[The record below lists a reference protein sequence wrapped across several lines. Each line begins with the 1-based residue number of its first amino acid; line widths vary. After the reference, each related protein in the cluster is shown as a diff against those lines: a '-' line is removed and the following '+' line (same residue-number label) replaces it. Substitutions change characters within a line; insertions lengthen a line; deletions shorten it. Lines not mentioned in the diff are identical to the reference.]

1 MTNLSSKIQLKRMHE
16 DEIHAR
22 IADRN
27 LRPHEV
33 VNAIKTG
40 ATKKKN
46 TYDKPFDEQMYTSF
60 DEMREQS

>member
-1 MTNLSSKIQLKRMHE
+1 MANLNSKIHLKRVQE

-40 ATKKKN
+40 STKQKS
-46 TYDKPFDEQMYTSF
+46 TFDKPFDEQMYTSF